1 MNSEQRIQ
9 NIMDKFGCD
18 RDDAIEVIDLRD
30 EGYSLCQAT
39 MMAGV
44 TDPSYWNK
52 EAQKSNSED

>member
-1 MNSEQRIQ
+1 MSYEQQIK

-18 RDDAIEVIDLRD
+18 RDDAIEVINLRD

-52 EAQKSNSED
+52 E